1 MIYSFFPLFPLNFRM
16 QTFMLILAKT
26 IHKRYVVP
34 RFDCISKCSHL
45 LLKVVFKMLGMEKA
59 GSSDL
64 SSSSTETSAI
74 SPLSM
79 ISVPSSPDKDKK
91 KVPFVRYNPD
101 IPQIV
106 TSFKGYQ
113 KLMFQGYRYNIYQVM
128 PERNFKSWRC
138 VCAKKIPDNG
148 SWCKCRAET
157 TMDDQKAVTKGE
169 HNHPPKHLL
178 AELEF
183 IKSQLFMAALE
194 NPDLDAGDL
203 VNQACDYLSHGVEF
217 ENKESLRKSIQLA
230 RSRVGKPRKPRTRP
244 MNPQKRKLMM
254 FDGIDEILKTE
265 EDDDYPMQVM
275 NDNIMASLMKVQKT
289 ERSDTPCDVGL
300 PLFNNGLSMVKP
312 ESPFHQTAT
321 VPPQHK
327 PLNEHPNSLLQAN
340 LLNGMTTPW
349 LSGVEQDPMSFLWA
363 NILSPGSMDV
373 LSTIAALSKPITV
386 AQPKR
391 EVPLPPIGVARE
403 SIPTQ
408 LNVSTSSPPVKMDAG
423 CQTIEDIKVSQCLS
437 SGCGCRIVRVCC
449 CENNTCHNRQTA
461 C

>member
-1 MIYSFFPLFPLNFRM
+1 
-16 QTFMLILAKT
+16 
-26 IHKRYVVP
+26 
-34 RFDCISKCSHL
+34 
-45 LLKVVFKMLGMEKA
+45 MLGIEKA

-74 SPLSM
+74 SPISM
-79 ISVPSSPDKDKK
+79 ISIPSSPDKDKK
-91 KVPFVRYNPD
+91 KVSFVRYNPD

-157 TMDDQKAVTKGE
+157 TMDDQRAVTKGE

-230 RSRVGKPRKPRTRP
+230 RSRVGKPRKPRARP
-244 MNPQKRKLMM
+244 VNPQKRKLMM
-254 FDGIDEILKTE
+254 FDGLDDILKTE

-275 NDNIMASLMKVQKT
+275 NDNIMASLMKVPKT
-289 ERSDTPCDVGL
+289 ERSNTPCDAGL

-312 ESPFHQTAT
+312 ESPFRQTAA
-321 VPPQHK
+321 VPPQPK
-327 PLNEHPNSLLQAN
+327 PVNDVPNSLLQAN
-340 LLNGMTTPW
+340 LLNGITAPW
-349 LSGVEQDPMSFLWA
+349 LSVVDPDTMSLFWA

-373 LSTIAALSKPITV
+373 LSTFAALSKPIM
-386 AQPKR
+386 APQPKR
-391 EVPLPPIGVARE
+391 EIPVTPVASSRDNVPL
-403 SIPTQ
+403 Q
-408 LNVSTSSPPVKMDAG
+408 LNFSTPPSPLKMDAG
-423 CQTIEDIKVSQCLS
+423 CQTVEDIKVSQCLS

-449 CENNTCHNRQTA
+449 CESSTCHNRHA
-461 C
+461 LC